1 MLLARACRYRR
12 RFHIT
17 PWPTVYGYFAAWRDD
32 GTLGRLVSEVAVS
45 PDRVR
50 VVTADCAVEEGS
62 HVVVTVP
69 LGVLKR
75 GLPRFSARPC
85 YPPPLIW
92 VGFIMRART

>member
-1 MLLARACRYRR
+1 M
-12 RFHIT
+12 
-17 PWPTVYGYFAAWRDD
+17 
-32 GTLGRLVSEVAVS
+32 S

-69 LGVLKR
+69 LGVLER
-75 GLPRFSARPC
+75 GLPRFSAHPC